1 MNQLLLKCLVSKQP
15 VTWIVD
21 HNYAGLST
29 RSFQRKALFIDHY
42 KVTIVEFI
50 IGVHVNSGF
59 KSFSCNCK
67 FYRSRLSLIIQVN
80 VVLNKT
86 VVVDSD

>member
-1 MNQLLLKCLVSKQP
+1 MSCIQTTVNVDSF
-15 VTWIVD
+15 D

-29 RSFQRKALFIDHY
+29 RPFQRKALFIDHY

-59 KSFSCNCK
+59 KSFSCMCT
-67 FYRSRLSLIIQVN
+67 FYLAWCYWNMHTILPVN
-80 VVLNKT
+80 L
-86 VVVDSD
+86 

>member
-1 MNQLLLKCLVSKQP
+1 MNQLVLKCLVSKQP

-29 RSFQRKALFIDHY
+29 RPFQRKALFIDHY

-50 IGVHVNSGF
+50 IGVHVLVALRVFLVCVHSTLPGVTGICILF
-59 KSFSCNCK
+59 C
-67 FYRSRLSLIIQVN
+67 Q
-80 VVLNKT
+80 
-86 VVVDSD
+86 

>member
-1 MNQLLLKCLVSKQP
+1 MNQLVLKCLVSKQLL
-15 VTWIVD
+15 TWIVD

-29 RSFQRKALFIDHY
+29 RPFQRKALFIDHY

-59 KSFSCNCK
+59 KSFSRKCT
-67 FYRSRLSLIIQVN
+67 FYLAWCYWNMHTILPVN
-80 VVLNKT
+80 L
-86 VVVDSD
+86 

>member
-1 MNQLLLKCLVSKQP
+1 MKCLVLKQP

-29 RSFQRKALFIDHY
+29 RSFQRKALFIDHH

-59 KSFSCNCK
+59 KSFSCFK
-67 FYRSRLSLIIQVN
+67 SFSFLFVWVN
-80 VVLNKT
+80 VVLNRT